1 VERTEGQRAALTETL
16 EAPTRS
22 GVLFLTRGGRRV
34 GAVVVNSPAEESVLD
49 RYTSDELR
57 DHLRSDHTLAAAN
70 VSSWSTMVFHAAAR
84 RSLLEVALIAA
95 LALLIAEAVVIG
107 ARSGRVA

>member
-1 VERTEGQRAALTETL
+1 
-16 EAPTRS
+16 
-22 GVLFLTRGGRRV
+22 
-34 GAVVVNSPAEESVLD
+34 
-49 RYTSDELR
+49 
-57 DHLRSDHTLAAAN
+57 
-70 VSSWSTMVFHAAAR
+70 MVFHAAAR